1 MNQIIETLLVFVST
15 GCLGSINYLAAKSV
29 SAVDTNTSNSLSVKG
44 IALIFTTLDLLLYS
58 LIQLLL
64 GSFHIVD
71 DWKMLISLA
80 LTIAISLFLSLC
92 CSRKLNG
99 FFYSAVNSQRNKDG
113 LVSISSS
120 TPWKAITLSG
130 NEPQRAFLYSFDHQP
145 LGFGY
150 VQYTSN
156 SVDDNYSVSIV
167 PFTDDEKEQQP
178 PYEDLIANIQTTEYK
193 KENDVQQYVNFKQ
206 KFIMITAI
214 SKKQD

>member
-15 GCLGSINYLAAKSV
+15 GCLGSINYFVAKSV
-29 SAVDTNTSNSLSVKG
+29 SAIDTDTSNANSAKG
-44 IALIFTTLDLLLYS
+44 IALIFTTLDLLIYS
-58 LIQLLL
+58 FIKLLL
-64 GSFHIVD
+64 GLAPLSF
-71 DWKMLISLA
+71 DWKILISLT
-80 LTIAISLFLSLC
+80 LTIIISISVSLC
-92 CSRKLNG
+92 FSRKLNG

>member
-1 MNQIIETLLVFVST
+1 MNQIIEALLVFVST
-15 GCLGSINYLAAKSV
+15 GCLGSINYLVAKSV
-29 SAVDTNTSNSLSVKG
+29 SAVDTDTSNANSAKG
-44 IALIFTTLDLLLYS
+44 IALIFTTLDLLIYS
-58 LIQLLL
+58 FIQLLL
-64 GSFHIVD
+64 GLAPLSSE
-71 DWKMLISLA
+71 WKVLISLVF
-80 LTIAISLFLSLC
+80 TIAISLSVSLC
-92 CSRKLNG
+92 FSRRLNK

-150 VQYTSN
+150 VQFTSN

-167 PFTDDEKEQQP
+167 PFTDDDKEQQP
-178 PYEDLIANIQTTEYK
+178 SYKDLIANIQTTEYK
-193 KENDVQQYVNFKQ
+193 KENEVQQYINFKQ

-214 SKKQD
+214 SKNQD